1 MDTSM
6 GAPTI
11 NLKEALAE
19 RKNEELINYSKKGR
33 YKLLAAWNDDDK
45 SLVRKLI
52 GSYESVLNRFSK
64 WIASLD
70 ISSRMIFELGCLQG
84 MVSGI
89 SHVLYCEKRQ
99 EEADV
104 AYKGGLQY
112 ITHLSE
118 IVKIIEK
125 EGPLSHTDL
134 SKKLQIK
141 QSTLT
146 EAMKKILI
154 EDVVTSTTS
163 GRYRVY
169 SLTDKGLHYAKYLKS
184 VDKKT
189 ELSSE
194 DIWKRIEKRRGIKVK
209 IEKYYDIGGE
219 NPNDF
224 FDNQTHYNVARVP
237 CYSMETNYKG
247 LPIAIRAER
256 LKPFGNMCDN
266 GNERF
271 KQEVFADEE
280 IY

>member
-1 MDTSM
+1 MNTSM
-6 GAPTI
+6 DVPTI
-11 NLKEALAE
+11 NLKEALAAQ
-19 RKNEELINYSKKGR
+19 KNEELINYSKKGR
-33 YKLLAAWNDDDK
+33 NKLLAAWNDDDK

-70 ISSRMIFELGCLQG
+70 IASRMIFELGCLQG

-89 SHVLYCEKRQ
+89 SQVLYCEKRQ
-99 EEADV
+99 EEAAV

-112 ITHLSE
+112 VTHLSE
-118 IVKIIEK
+118 IVKILEK

-134 SKKLQIK
+134 SKKLQMK

-154 EDVVTSTTS
+154 EGVVTSTTS
-163 GRYRVY
+163 GRYKVY
-169 SLTDKGLHYAKYLKS
+169 SLNDKGLHYAKYLKS

-194 DIWKRIEKRRGIKVK
+194 DIWKRIEKGRGIKVK
-209 IEKYYDIGGE
+209 IEKYYDIGRE
-219 NPNDF
+219 NPYDF
-224 FDNQTHYNVARVP
+224 FDDQTHYNIAKIP

-247 LPIAIRAER
+247 FPITIKTER
-256 LKPFGNMCDN
+256 LKPFGNMRNN
-266 GNERF
+266 GNEEF
-271 KQEVFADEE
+271 KQEVFCR
-280 IY
+280 